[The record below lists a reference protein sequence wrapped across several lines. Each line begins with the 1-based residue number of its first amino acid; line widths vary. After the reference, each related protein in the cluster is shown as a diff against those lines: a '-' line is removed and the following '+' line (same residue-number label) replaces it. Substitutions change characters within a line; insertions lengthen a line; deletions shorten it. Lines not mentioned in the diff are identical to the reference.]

1 MSRRQQLNF
10 LTRLDAEL
18 NKEDA
23 NKLYRRQVANKQ
35 FHNFSLSG
43 KDIKQGVSD
52 FLAANYEKDLKALKK
67 SLSVDQ
73 FIQNNNIDRAIDTFV
88 DAVKT
93 NINNLPADSV
103 VKPRGWAG
111 KGRFKV
117 GFEYTEGADVYKK
130 IYRQYENELETLSQV
145 IAQKLSDVLS
155 GREVEVNKS
164 KIVNLSHAM
173 FEGVI
178 EQFIYDKIEE
188 VRVKTSGI
196 DQASFKRW
204 VETQTEDAGIIELI
218 RDSKKD
224 TASVSVGSYEL
235 NAAEGRASQ
244 NAAKEL
250 KKMVKRALEKLRNE
264 PGSVLVELG
273 GSDSFKEKHRKKVV
287 KAATDPFVKK
297 TKAKVKRENV
307 KPKESVTTV
316 KSKKKG
322 SNTFTGNPVLKNR
335 RVSKS
340 APKRTAKKGAAS
352 QPFQMLIGVI
362 NNKLPTTVAKNMGP
376 PRLAFRTGRFA
387 RSTRITDIAT
397 TGKGFPSVGY
407 TYMRGPYETF
417 EVGNRQGSIDR
428 DPRKLIDLSIREIAA
443 EYAIGRF
450 FTRRV

>member
-10 LTRLDAEL
+10 LRRLDAEL
-18 NKEDA
+18 SRKKG

-43 KDIKQGVSD
+43 KDIRQGVLD
-52 FLAANYEKDLKALKK
+52 FLKANYAEDLKKLETSMSA
-67 SLSVDQ
+67 DN
-73 FIQNNNIDRAIDTFV
+73 FIKTQEIDRSISTFV
-88 DAVKT
+88 NAVKN
-93 NINNLPADSV
+93 NINNLPADEV
-103 VKPRGWAG
+103 VKEPGWAG
-111 KGRFKV
+111 NNYFKV

-130 IYRQYENELETLSQV
+130 IYRQYENELEALAKE
-145 IAQKLSDVLS
+145 IAQKLSNVLS
-155 GREVEVNKS
+155 NNEVEVDKS

-188 VRVKTSGI
+188 VRVKTSDI

-204 VETQTEDAGIIELI
+204 VESQTEDAGVINLV

-235 NAAEGRASQ
+235 NAAEGKTSQ
-244 NAAKEL
+244 DAAREL
-250 KKMVKRALEKLRNE
+250 KKLVKEALEKLRAE
-264 PGSVLVELG
+264 KGSVLTELG
-273 GSDSFKEKHRKKVV
+273 GSDSFNEKHRKKVV
-287 KAATDPFVKK
+287 KAATDPFIKK

-307 KPKESVTTV
+307 KPKESVTKV